1 MDVSMDSST
10 LASCSFK
17 HAVSG
22 PAIAGGLDEGRKA
35 TINDVGPAVCQV
47 PLQWFKD
54 KILPP
59 LPSKFNLQDAI
70 QSLKQNGTILNERW
84 AAFAESP
91 SAQSAHEDKVF
102 APFATIAK
110 NVGEAAKK
118 QLSREPAVV
127 FECNPD
133 IAPYSHLRRNTSKPD
148 GYGVYRRHRSFQ
160 SDSPICW
167 EFIVAPGEKKQQR
180 RVVDLNDNITKL
192 LWSFGHLMRED
203 PGRRFVVGYTI
214 EDTDM
219 RLWFGSRSEILVSE
233 EFDFIEDYESLVHFF
248 VSQMYATPQQLGFD
262 PTMQPAADLEAR
274 RKNRYDITVHYTDPE
289 NLDGPKKSISYRT
302 VEGGLLSSIGAEA
315 IKSRGTRVWHA
326 QEIVKGGVKPE
337 KVVIKDYWVDSD
349 RTREAVTRAEILRAA
364 KDDEQ
369 RKLLRTYLL
378 TPLYW
383 GDVMLDDDLP
393 DSTFG
398 VIRRAA
404 VLPSNAQVFPTVH
417 SKPSKFADRLI
428 EDLHLAPQGTGAILH
443 EAAHTLQVPISHN
456 KHRHRIVF
464 AEMGPTIES
473 LTSVCDIFQAGAQA
487 ALALRAL
494 HSTGWLHR
502 DISSGNILIVDG
514 IVKLTDLEYAK
525 NMMNSTSHSERYGT
539 LYFMA
544 LEVRYHRYR
553 FLPDEGP
560 IVSEAAQGDN
570 STFKI
575 GSRRAPK
582 PRAPMPDAIDRKIS
596 KAAPFK
602 HNPLHDIESLWWLLV
617 FLTMTRKVVVEGSDS
632 KTFGDQYAYYSP
644 IFTEQLKRVDAL
656 TLPQTFIAG
665 QQHIHPAMDTAIRA
679 LEHARL
685 VIVNAYRNAEKNVD
699 GIDHTAGDSV
709 CGSLYNIFLR
719 AANTYDGRD
728 VELKKIRPSVKDTP
742 ELPAATVLAHATTV
756 DLGTVAMK
764 RPRDHDLDR
773 VEVDDAL
780 FRQEHEIRKR
790 TKKASSEADVAV
802 DEVSGA
808 ASGPSGTQ

>member
-22 PAIAGGLDEGRKA
+22 PAIAGGLDDGRKA
-35 TINDVGPAVCQV
+35 TIKDVGPAICQV

-70 QSLKQNGTILNERW
+70 QSLKQNGAILNERW

-102 APFATIAK
+102 EPFATIAK

-127 FECNPD
+127 FERNPD
-133 IAPYSHLRRNTSKPD
+133 ITPYSHLRSNISKPD

-160 SDSPICW
+160 SNSPICW

-180 RVVDLNDNITKL
+180 RVADLNDNITKL

-233 EFDFIEDYESLVHFF
+233 EFDFIENYESLVHFF

-262 PTMQPAADLEAR
+262 TTMQPAADLEAR
-274 RKNRYDITVHYTDPE
+274 RKNRYDIAVHYTDPE
-289 NLDGPKKSISYRT
+289 NPDGPKKSISYRT

-337 KVVIKDYWVDSD
+337 KVVIKDYWIDSD

-398 VIRRAA
+398 AIRRAA
-404 VLPSNAQVFPTVH
+404 VLPSNAQDFPTVH

-428 EDLHLAPQGTGAILH
+428 EDLHLAPQGVGAILH

-456 KHRHRIVF
+456 KHRHRIVL

-514 IVKLTDLEYAK
+514 TVKLTDLEYAK
-525 NMMNSTSHSERYGT
+525 NMMNSHSERSGT
-539 LYFMA
+539 ANFMA
-544 LEVRYHRYR
+544 LEVHDHEYI
-553 FLPDEGP
+553 FLPREQVP
-560 IVSEAAQGDN
+560 ILPKPAQRGDP
-570 STFKI
+570 TLKVV
-575 GSRRAPK
+575 GRRPPN
-582 PRAPMPDAIDRKIS
+582 PRAPMPDAIDRDIS
-596 KAAPFK
+596 EAAPFK

-617 FLTMTRKVVVEGSDS
+617 FLTMTREVEGSDLR
-632 KTFGDQYAYYSP
+632 TFKDQYRYYSS
-644 IFTEQLKRVDAL
+644 IFADQFKRNRAL
-656 TLPQTFIAG
+656 THPRTFIAG
-665 QQHIHPAMDTAIRA
+665 KRHIHPSMDKAMAVLEYARIAIT
-679 LEHARL
+679 
-685 VIVNAYRNAEKNVD
+685 NAYCEAEKNVKR
-699 GIDHTAGDSV
+699 IDHTAGDSLCETLCNV
-709 CGSLYNIFLR
+709 FADAAAVYR
-719 AANTYDGRD
+719 ADD

-742 ELPAATVLAHATTV
+742 ELPAAMVLAHATTV

-764 RPRDHDLDR
+764 RPRDRDLDR

-780 FRQEHEIRKR
+780 LRQEH
-790 TKKASSEADVAV
+790 
-802 DEVSGA
+802 
-808 ASGPSGTQ
+808 